1 MEASHDPAAG
11 GAMIKVRA
19 VRDGQ
24 EVEGVEPADL
34 PAVRAQ
40 AGTLVWVEV
49 VHPTPDELATLA
61 AEFGIHELA
70 LEELQVPER
79 QRPKVEQY
87 QDQVLLVVYGAD
99 AGDGDQPTR
108 LFEVDLIAGAGYLLT
123 FHGGAPVDPGPV
135 ARRVKARPE
144 LASEGS
150 GYLLYVALDELVD
163 TFFPA
168 IDAIGERVVEVEE
181 AVLAGDTRVE
191 ARIFAIR
198 KELIAVR
205 RVVGPMR
212 DAMVVLLRRDL
223 GVFGSESQRYLQDVY
238 DHLIRLSES
247 VEDYQD
253 VIAGTLDA
261 NATMAS
267 NRVNTVARNLAAYAA
282 IFAVV
287 TMISGI
293 YGMNFHHMPELGW
306 RYGYAW
312 AVGLMV
318 ASAGALWI
326 YFKRK
331 GWL

>member
-1 MEASHDPAAG
+1 
-11 GAMIKVRA
+11 MIKVR
-19 VRDGQ
+19 VLHKRRQREDLT
-24 EVEGVEPADL
+24 VADL
-34 PAVRAQ
+34 PAVRAEP
-40 AGTLVWVEV
+40 GDLIWVEAV
-49 VHPTPDELATLA
+49 SPTPDELASLA
-61 AEFGIHELA
+61 EEFDIHEVA
-70 LEELQVPER
+70 LEDLESGER
-79 QRPKVEQY
+79 QRPKLEHY
-87 QDQVLLVVYGAD
+87 QDHVLVVFYGAQ
-99 AGDGDQPTR
+99 AGAAGAPTR
-108 LFEVDLIAGAGYLLT
+108 LFEVDLIAGQNYLLT
-123 FHGGAPVDPGPV
+123 FHGGAPADPGPV
-135 ARRVKARPE
+135 AQRVKDRPE
-144 LASEGS
+144 LISEGV

-168 IDAIGERVVEVEE
+168 LDAIGERVVEVEE
-181 AVLAGDTRVE
+181 AVLAGETDVE

-223 GVFGSESQRYLQDVY
+223 GLFSHEAQRYLQDVY

-247 VEDYQD
+247 VEDYQE

-287 TMISGI
+287 TMISGV
-293 YGMNFHHMPELGW
+293 YGMNFRHMPELGW
-306 RYGYAW
+306 RFGYAW

-318 ASAGALWI
+318 VSAVSLWV

>member
-1 MEASHDPAAG
+1 
-11 GAMIKVRA
+11 MIKVRA
-19 VRDGQ
+19 LLDGQ
-24 EVEGVEPADL
+24 QVEDVAMADL
-34 PAVRAQ
+34 PAVRARQ
-40 AGTLVWVEV
+40 GTLVWVEV
-49 VHPTPDELATLA
+49 VSPSPEELATLGE
-61 AEFGIHELA
+61 EFGIHEVA
-70 LEELQVPER
+70 LEDLQVGER

-87 QDQVLLVVYGAD
+87 QDQILLVAYGALTG
-99 AGDGDQPTR
+99 AGEKPTR
-108 LFEVDLIAGAGYLLT
+108 VFEVDLVAGPNYLLT
-123 FHGGAPVDPGPV
+123 FHGGGPVDHGPI

-144 LASEGS
+144 LASEGA

-168 IDAIGERVVEVEE
+168 LDAIGERVVDLEE
-181 AVLAGDTRVE
+181 AVLAGDTDIQARV
-191 ARIFAIR
+191 FAIR
-198 KELIAVR
+198 KELIMVR
-205 RVVGPMR
+205 RVIGPMR

-223 GVFGSESQRYLQDVY
+223 GIISHETQRYLQDVY

-253 VIAGTLDA
+253 VMAGTLDA

-293 YGMNFHHMPELGW
+293 YGMNFEHMPELGW
-306 RYGYAW
+306 RFGYGW
-312 AVGLMV
+312 ALGLMV
-318 ASAGALWI
+318 VGGGGLYI

>member
-1 MEASHDPAAG
+1 
-11 GAMIKVRA
+11 MIQVR
-19 VRDGQ
+19 VLRDGR
-24 EVEGVEPADL
+24 EVSDAAVADL
-34 PAVRAQ
+34 AAIRAQ
-40 AGTLVWVEV
+40 PGTLVWVDV
-49 VHPTPDELATLA
+49 ASPTHDELATLGR
-61 AEFGIHELA
+61 EFDIHEVA
-70 LEELQVPER
+70 LEDLEVGER
-79 QRPKVEQY
+79 QRPKIEQY
-87 QDQVLLVVYGAD
+87 QDQVVLVFYAALPESG
-99 AGDGDQPTR
+99 GQPTR
-108 LFEVDLIAGAGYLLT
+108 LVEVDLVAGQNYLLT
-123 FHGGAPVDPGPV
+123 FHGGSPVDPDPV

-144 LASEGS
+144 LASEGA

-168 IDAIGERVVEVEE
+168 LDAIGERLVEVEE
-181 AVLAGDTRVE
+181 AVLAGDVDVQGD
-191 ARIFAIR
+191 ILVIR
-198 KELIAVR
+198 KDLIGVR
-205 RVVGPMR
+205 RVIGPMR

-223 GVFGSESQRYLQDVY
+223 GIFSNEAQRYLQDAY
-238 DHLIRLSES
+238 DHLIRLAES
-247 VEDYQD
+247 VEDYQE
-253 VIAGTLDA
+253 VLAGTLDA

-306 RYGYAW
+306 RFGYAW

-318 ASAGALWI
+318 LCAGGLWV

>member
-1 MEASHDPAAG
+1 MIQVRVLQDGREVSDAA
-11 GAMIKVRA
+11 V
-19 VRDGQ
+19 
-24 EVEGVEPADL
+24 ADL
-34 PAVRAQ
+34 AAIRAQ
-40 AGTLVWVEV
+40 PGTLVWVDV
-49 VHPTPDELATLA
+49 ASPTPDELATLGR
-61 AEFGIHELA
+61 EFDIHEVA
-70 LEELQVPER
+70 LEDLEVGER
-79 QRPKVEQY
+79 QRPKIEQY
-87 QDQVLLVVYGAD
+87 QDQVVLVFYAALPESG
-99 AGDGDQPTR
+99 GPTR
-108 LFEVDLIAGAGYLLT
+108 LVEVDLVAGQNYLLT
-123 FHGGAPVDPGPV
+123 FHGGSPVDPDPV

-144 LASEGS
+144 LASEGA

-168 IDAIGERVVEVEE
+168 LDAIGERLVEVEE
-181 AVLAGDTRVE
+181 AVLAGDVDVQGD
-191 ARIFAIR
+191 ILVIR
-198 KELIAVR
+198 KELIGVR
-205 RVVGPMR
+205 RVIGPMR

-223 GVFGSESQRYLQDVY
+223 GIFSNEAQRYLQDVY
-238 DHLIRLSES
+238 DHLIRLAES
-247 VEDYQD
+247 VEDYQE
-253 VIAGTLDA
+253 VLAGTLDA

-306 RYGYAW
+306 RFGYAW

-318 ASAGALWI
+318 LCAGGLWV

>member
-1 MEASHDPAAG
+1 
-11 GAMIKVRA
+11 MIGVR
-19 VRDGQ
+19 VLRDGRQ
-24 EVEGVEPADL
+24 MEDVPLADVA
-34 PAVRAQ
+34 AVRADPQ
-40 AGTLVWVEV
+40 TLIWVEV
-49 VHPTPDELATLA
+49 VSPSHDELATLGR
-61 AEFGIHELA
+61 EFGIHDVA
-70 LEELQVPER
+70 LEDLQTGER

-87 QDQVLLVVYGAD
+87 PDQDQVLLVFYGAQ
-99 AGDGDQPTR
+99 AGTGDRPTR
-108 LFEVDLIAGAGYLLT
+108 LIEVDLVAGQNYLIT
-123 FHGGAPVDPGPV
+123 SHGGGPVDPKPF
-135 ARRVKARPE
+135 AHRVKARRE
-144 LASEGS
+144 LASEGA

-163 TFFPA
+163 SFFPA
-168 IDAIGERVVEVEE
+168 LDAIGERLVDVEE
-181 AVLAGDTRVE
+181 AVLAGDADVQG
-191 ARIFAIR
+191 RILAIR
-198 KELIAVR
+198 KELIEVR

-223 GVFGSESQRYLQDVY
+223 GLFSDEAQRYLQDVY

-247 VEDYQD
+247 VEDYQE
-253 VIAGTLDA
+253 VLAGTLDA

-287 TMISGI
+287 TMISGV

-306 RYGYAW
+306 RFGYAW

-318 ASAGALWI
+318 LSAGGLWV

>member
-1 MEASHDPAAG
+1 
-11 GAMIKVRA
+11 MIKVRA
-19 VRDGQ
+19 LRDGQ
-24 EVEGVEPADL
+24 QVDDLAMADL
-34 PAVRAQ
+34 PSVRSKQ
-40 AGTLVWVEV
+40 GNLVWVEAAS
-49 VHPTPDELATLA
+49 PTPAELATLG
-61 AEFGIHELA
+61 EVFGIHEVA
-70 LEELQVPER
+70 LEDLRIDER
-79 QRPKVEQY
+79 QRPKLEQY
-87 QDQVLLVVYGAD
+87 QDQVVLVFYGAS
-99 AGDGDQPTR
+99 AGADGGPTR
-108 LFEVDLIAGAGYLLT
+108 LFEVDLVAGHNYLLT
-123 FHGGAPVDPGPV
+123 VHGGAPIDAGPV
-135 ARRVKARPE
+135 ARRVEARPE

-168 IDAIGERVVEVEE
+168 MDAIGERVVEVEE
-181 AVLAGDTRVE
+181 AVLAGDTEVE
-191 ARIFAIR
+191 GRIFAIR

-205 RVVGPMR
+205 RVIGPMR

-223 GVFGSESQRYLQDVY
+223 GLFSHEAQRYLQDVY

-247 VEDYQD
+247 VEDYQE
-253 VIAGTLDA
+253 VVAGTLEA

-293 YGMNFHHMPELGW
+293 YGMNFRHMPELDW
-306 RYGYAW
+306 RFGYGW

-318 ASAGALWI
+318 LSAGSLWV

>member
-1 MEASHDPAAG
+1 
-11 GAMIKVRA
+11 MIQVR
-19 VRDGQ
+19 VLRDGR
-24 EVEGVEPADL
+24 EVSDAAVADL
-34 PAVRAQ
+34 AAIRAQ
-40 AGTLVWVEV
+40 PGTLVWVDV
-49 VHPTPDELATLA
+49 ASPTHDELATLGR
-61 AEFGIHELA
+61 EFDIHEVA
-70 LEELQVPER
+70 LEDLEVGER
-79 QRPKVEQY
+79 QRPKIEQY
-87 QDQVLLVVYGAD
+87 QDQVLLVFYAALPES
-99 AGDGDQPTR
+99 AGRTTR
-108 LFEVDLIAGAGYLLT
+108 LVEVDLVAGQNYLLT
-123 FHGGAPVDPGPV
+123 FHGGSPVDPDPV

-144 LASEGS
+144 LASEGA

-168 IDAIGERVVEVEE
+168 LDSIGERLVEVEE
-181 AVLAGDTRVE
+181 AVLAGDVDVQGD
-191 ARIFAIR
+191 ILVIR
-198 KELIAVR
+198 KDLIGVR
-205 RVVGPMR
+205 RVIGPMR

-223 GVFGSESQRYLQDVY
+223 GLFSNEAQRYLQDVY
-238 DHLIRLSES
+238 DHLIRLAES
-247 VEDYQD
+247 VEDYQE
-253 VIAGTLDA
+253 VLAGTLDA

-306 RYGYAW
+306 RFGYAW

-318 ASAGALWI
+318 LCAGGLWV

>member
-1 MEASHDPAAG
+1 
-11 GAMIKVRA
+11 MIKVRA
-19 VRDGQ
+19 
-24 EVEGVEPADL
+24 P
-34 PAVRAQ
+34 

-49 VHPTPDELATLA
+49 LHPTPDELATLG

-70 LEELQVPER
+70 LKDLQVAER

-87 QDQVLLVVYGAD
+87 QDQVLLVVYGAE

-108 LFEVDLIAGAGYLLT
+108 LFEVGLIAGADYLLT

-144 LASEGS
+144 LASEGI

-163 TFFPA
+163 TFFP
-168 IDAIGERVVEVEE
+168 
-181 AVLAGDTRVE
+181 
-191 ARIFAIR
+191 R
-198 KELIAVR
+198 KELITVR
-205 RVVGPMR
+205 RVVGPTR

-223 GVFGSESQRYLQDVY
+223 GSFGSESQR
-238 DHLIRLSES
+238 HL
-247 VEDYQD
+247 
-253 VIAGTLDA
+253 
-261 NATMAS
+261 
-267 NRVNTVARNLAAYAA
+267 A

-318 ASAGALWI
+318 ASADALWV

>member
-1 MEASHDPAAG
+1 
-11 GAMIKVRA
+11 MIQVR
-19 VRDGQ
+19 VLRDGR
-24 EVEGVEPADL
+24 EVSDAAVADL
-34 PAVRAQ
+34 AAIRAQ
-40 AGTLVWVEV
+40 PGTLVWVDV
-49 VHPTPDELATLA
+49 ASPTHDELATLGR
-61 AEFGIHELA
+61 EFDIHEVA
-70 LEELQVPER
+70 LEDMEVGER
-79 QRPKVEQY
+79 QRPKIEQY
-87 QDQVLLVVYGAD
+87 QDQVVLVFYAALPESG
-99 AGDGDQPTR
+99 GQPTR
-108 LFEVDLIAGAGYLLT
+108 LVEVDLVAGQNYLLT
-123 FHGGAPVDPGPV
+123 FHGGSPVDPDPV

-144 LASEGS
+144 LASEGA

-168 IDAIGERVVEVEE
+168 LDAIGERLVEVEE
-181 AVLAGDTRVE
+181 AVLAGDVDVQGD
-191 ARIFAIR
+191 ILVIR
-198 KELIAVR
+198 KDLIGVR
-205 RVVGPMR
+205 RVIGPMR

-223 GVFGSESQRYLQDVY
+223 GLFSNEAQRYLQDVY
-238 DHLIRLSES
+238 DHLIRLAES
-247 VEDYQD
+247 VEDYQE
-253 VIAGTLDA
+253 VLAGTLDA

-306 RYGYAW
+306 RFGYAW

-318 ASAGALWI
+318 LCAGGLWV